1 VKLIKDGILHETLQ
15 RGLGVLDRFPVGR
28 RFDPE
33 RAPIGLLQRW
43 YAAQPTQRIIV
54 AIIELA
60 QAVEEPALESAVRAL
75 CASHPHA
82 LGICLVR
89 SMGELSLRPLTP
101 RDALPLYTQPEPVSD
116 AWALAEQLVHMQ
128 FQPGSPLFRVAR
140 AAHGKQ
146 LVCAFDHIMFDG
158 ISAAQLAC
166 ALARSLAGTQ
176 PTAAEADADL
186 PLDARLDLRPS
197 AAQLVRALRPRPAPV
212 LPLFQRE
219 SAALQTRI
227 ARCEIDSTDIER
239 LRARAHRAGVTLHAA
254 LSAFALLAAAEALG
268 IQQGSLRLHTP
279 VSLRSRCRPE
289 PRGFGVYIAG
299 VDSDLEVSPLT
310 DPWILARQYADD
322 LAREKPNAPGQLGLL
337 ALAGDLRERAR
348 ELEAKEHGR
357 TAALELSNVGRIL
370 DVPHGTAI
378 WLSQGAHY
386 HAPLLVLTVLESAGV
401 VRACLSTPHPL
412 VDSEQAASFIRSFS
426 ERLAAVT

>member
-1 VKLIKDGILHETLQ
+1 MLHETLQ

-28 RFDPE
+28 RFDPARE
-33 RAPIGLLQRW
+33 QIGLLQRW

-60 QAVEEPALESAVRAL
+60 QAPDDPALESALRAL
-75 CASHPHA
+75 CMNHPHA
-82 LGICLVR
+82 LGMCLAR
-89 SMGELSLRPLTP
+89 STSELSMRPLTP
-101 RDALPLYTQPEPVSD
+101 QDAAPLYVPREPIHD
-116 AWALAEQLVHMQ
+116 AWQLAEHIVHVP
-128 FQPGSPLFRVAR
+128 FEPGGPLFRVAR
-140 AAHGKQ
+140 VGKSRR

-176 PTAAEADADL
+176 PTAAEPDAYL

-197 AAQLVRALRPRPAPV
+197 AAQIVKALRPRPTPA
-212 LPLFQRE
+212 LPLFARE
-219 SAALQTRI
+219 PAALRTQI
-227 ARCEIDSTDIER
+227 SRCEIDSTDIER
-239 LRARAHRAGVTLHAA
+239 LRTRAHQSNVTLHAA

-268 IQQGSLRLHTP
+268 IQEGSLRLHTP

-310 DPWILARQYADD
+310 DPWQLARRYADD
-322 LAREKPNAPGQLGLL
+322 LARDKPNAPGQLGLL

-348 ELEAKEHGR
+348 ELEKQQHGR
-357 TAALELSNVGRIL
+357 TAALEVSNVGRML
-370 DVPHGTAI
+370 DVPHDTAI

-412 VDSEQAASFIRSFS
+412 VAPEQASRFIQAFV
-426 ERLAAVT
+426 ERLAAVK

>member
-1 VKLIKDGILHETLQ
+1 MLNETLQ

-28 RFDPE
+28 RFDAARE
-33 RAPIGLLQRW
+33 PIGLLQRW

-60 QAVEEPALESAVRAL
+60 QAVDDPTLESALRAL
-75 CASHPHA
+75 CINHPHA
-82 LGICLVR
+82 LGVCLAR
-89 SMGELSLRPLTP
+89 STSKLSMRPLTP
-101 RDALPLYTQPEPVSD
+101 LDAAPLYVPPEPLSD
-116 AWALAEQLVHMQ
+116 AWQLAEHIVHVP
-128 FQPGSPLFRVAR
+128 FEPGGPLFRVAR
-140 AAHGKQ
+140 AGQ
-146 LVCAFDHIMFDG
+146 GRRLVCAFDHIMFDG
-158 ISAAQLAC
+158 ISAAQLAS

-176 PTAAEADADL
+176 PTAAEPDAYL

-197 AAQLVRALRPRPAPV
+197 AAQVVKALRPRPTPV
-212 LPLFQRE
+212 LPLLPRKP
-219 SAALQTRI
+219 AALRTQI
-227 ARCEIDSTDIER
+227 SRCEIDSTDIDR
-239 LRARAHRAGVTLHAA
+239 LRARAHRGGVTLHAA

-268 IQQGSLRLHTP
+268 IQHGSLRLHTP

-310 DPWILARQYADD
+310 DPWQLARQYADE
-322 LAREKPNAPGQLGLL
+322 LARDKPNAPGQLGLL

-348 ELEAKEHGR
+348 ELEKQQHGR
-357 TAALELSNVGRIL
+357 TAALEVSNVGRIL

-401 VRACLSTPHPL
+401 VRACLSTPYPL
-412 VDSEQAASFIRSFS
+412 VEAEQASRFIQALT

>member
-1 VKLIKDGILHETLQ
+1 MKTVLHETLQ
-15 RGLGVLDRFPVGR
+15 RGLGVLDRIPVGR
-28 RFDPE
+28 RFDPVRE
-33 RAPIGLLQRW
+33 PIGLLQRW

-60 QAVEEPALESAVRAL
+60 QAVDDATLESALRAL
-75 CASHPHA
+75 SVNHPHA
-82 LGICLVR
+82 LGICLAR
-89 SMGELSLRPLTP
+89 STSELSMRPLTP
-101 RDALPLYTQPEPVSD
+101 SDAVPMYVPPEPISD
-116 AWALAEQLVHMQ
+116 AWQIAEQIVHVP
-128 FQPGSPLFRVAR
+128 FEPGSPLFRVAR
-140 AAHGKQ
+140 AGHGKR

-166 ALARSLAGTQ
+166 ALTRSLAGTQ
-176 PTAAEADADL
+176 PTAAESDAYL

-197 AAQLVRALRPRPAPV
+197 AAQIVKALRPRPAPV
-212 LPLFQRE
+212 LPLGAHEPSPLRTQ
-219 SAALQTRI
+219 I
-227 ARCEIDSTDIER
+227 VRCEIDSTDIER
-239 LRARAHRAGVTLHAA
+239 LRARAHQAGITLHAA
-254 LSAFALLAAAEALG
+254 LSAFALLSAAEALG
-268 IQQGSLRLHTP
+268 IQHGSLRLHTP

-310 DPWILARQYADD
+310 DPWQLARQYADD
-322 LAREKPNAPGQLGLL
+322 LARDKPNAPGQLGLL
-337 ALAGDLRERAR
+337 GLAGDLRERAR
-348 ELEAKEHGR
+348 ALEKQHYGR
-357 TAALELSNVGRIL
+357 TAALEVSNVGRIL
-370 DVPHGTAI
+370 DVPHGTAV

-412 VDSEQAASFIRSFS
+412 IEAAQASRFIQSFT